1 MRSSD
6 TARTPLRLPVA
17 RRAVGGAGPAARAAT
32 APARVPLPP
41 TRERWKRL
49 PPAARRILLVTALS
63 FGLHAHAL
71 QVVEASDGVAA
82 EAIVSLKE
90 PTRIRIE
97 GTPITDVFGN
107 IHSSHCGG
115 PPMPASAPP
124 ASPGSPSATPG
135 LSPAG
140 AFSSPAV
147 NPAGEV
153 IVECDR
159 DKGEIYIRPVGDA
172 AQPINLF
179 VASASAT
186 YTLLLRRSDTPADTI
201 VIRDKTPRAL
211 RPAAAEA
218 APSGPAPSHVRA
230 MKALLVAMASDRVP
244 PDVRVEERSRPVQ
257 LWAEAR
263 LTLLRQ
269 YEGRGLTGEKYLL
282 QNVSAAP
289 MVLAEQEFDRP
300 DSRAGGETV
309 GVAIEHHSLRPG
321 ESTSVYVIRRGG
333 ER

>member
-1 MRSSD
+1 MPSSD
-6 TARTPLRLPVA
+6 IARTPLRLPVA
-17 RRAVGGAGPAARAAT
+17 RHDVDVSGPAARGGT
-32 APARVPLPP
+32 APVRVPFPP
-41 TRERWKRL
+41 ARERWERL
-49 PPAARRILLVTALS
+49 TPAARRILLVTALS

-115 PPMPASAPP
+115 SPMPAAAPP

-135 LSPAG
+135 LSPTG

-159 DKGEIYIRPVGDA
+159 DRGEIYIRPVGDA
-172 AQPINLF
+172 ARPINLF

-201 VIRDKTPRAL
+201 VIRDRTPRAL
-211 RPAAAEA
+211 HPATAEA
-218 APSGPAPSHVRA
+218 APSGPAPNHVRT

-244 PDVRVEERSRPVQ
+244 PDVRVEETSRPVQ

-263 LTLLRQ
+263 LTLLRL
-269 YEGRGLTGEKYLL
+269 YEGRGLSGEKYLL
-282 QNVSAAP
+282 ENVSAAP

-300 DSRAGGETV
+300 NSRAGGEIA

-321 ESTSVYVIRRGG
+321 ETTSVYVIRRGG